1 VRTAIVET
9 TSLGAAFLA
18 GQGVGYWKDMAE
30 VAACWTVGKEFH
42 PRRTVK
48 EVDVLRG
55 RWKQALG

>member
-1 VRTAIVET
+1 MIET
-9 TSLGAAFLA
+9 TSLLAAFLA
-18 GQGVGYWKDMAE
+18 GLGVGYWKDMAE

-42 PRRTVK
+42 PRRTAK